1 MGGGVIFRLTK
12 MKIRRLKIENF
23 RGIVDE
29 TIDFDP
35 SFTVFAGRNGGGKST
50 ILEAIAIMLSRLS
63 GRMSGN
69 AGDCASLGGRDIT
82 YGKKSCL
89 LRLTLS
95 SPEDSITLSLG
106 LDSDGNEMED
116 SAAAD
121 ACAAKLRGVF
131 SKVGDPDCELPVFA
145 YYGSDRN
152 TSGFCAPRP
161 SEGMDRMSVYNNAFS
176 AGTNFDGF
184 AEWFAAVLLERELAV
199 SEAAR
204 MPLKRGNR
212 AREEIEKKYRFISE
226 IKGALREFSPTLE
239 GFYVEDGR
247 LFVKPRGIPAEYLS
261 QGEKSVAALISD
273 IALRMSGA
281 NPAMKK
287 PLSTDAII
295 MIDEVDLH
303 LHPDWQAQIAVKLQ
317 KIFPNAQFIV
327 SSHSPS
333 VFSVVKSVY
342 KLDEDG
348 DGTMRLARSSQYG
361 KAPADILGTFL
372 NAGREGSVK
381 AEIDAMYEA
390 LDAGDAGRA
399 MKAIARLRRIIPD
412 DPEVLRGEYLA
423 RAIGSSNVNG
433 GTNAPH

>member
-1 MGGGVIFRLTK
+1 
-12 MKIRRLKIENF
+12 
-23 RGIVDE
+23 
-29 TIDFDP
+29 
-35 SFTVFAGRNGGGKST
+35 
-50 ILEAIAIMLSRLS
+50 
-63 GRMSGN
+63 
-69 AGDCASLGGRDIT
+69 
-82 YGKKSCL
+82 
-89 LRLTLS
+89 
-95 SPEDSITLSLG
+95 
-106 LDSDGNEMED
+106 
-116 SAAAD
+116 
-121 ACAAKLRGVF
+121 
-131 SKVGDPDCELPVFA
+131 
-145 YYGSDRN
+145 
-152 TSGFCAPRP
+152 
-161 SEGMDRMSVYNNAFS
+161 
-176 AGTNFDGF
+176 
-184 AEWFAAVLLERELAV
+184 
-199 SEAAR
+199 

>member
-1 MGGGVIFRLTK
+1 

-63 GRMSGN
+63 VRMSGS
-69 AGDCASLGGRDIT
+69 AGGCAGLRGRDIT
-82 YGKKSCL
+82 YGRDYCL
-89 LRLTLS
+89 LKLTLS

-106 LDSDGNEMED
+106 LGRDGAETED

-131 SKVGDPDCELPVFA
+131 SKVGDPGCELPVFA

-161 SEGMDRMSVYNNAFS
+161 SEGMDRMSVYENAFS
-176 AGTNFDGF
+176 AGTNFDDF

-204 MPLKRGNR
+204 MPLRRGNR

-226 IKGALREFSPTLE
+226 IKAALREFSPTLE

-247 LFVKPRGIPAEYLS
+247 LFVRPREIPAEYLS

-273 IALRMSGA
+273 IVLRMAGA
-281 NPAMKK
+281 NPAMKS

-303 LHPDWQAQIAVKLQ
+303 LHPDWQSQIAVKLQ
-317 KIFPNAQFIV
+317 KIFPRAQFIV

-333 VFSVVKSVY
+333 VFSVVKSLY
-342 KLDEDG
+342 RLDDGG
-348 DGTMRLARSSQYG
+348 DGVVRLERSSQYG
-361 KAPADILGTFL
+361 RAPADILGTFL
-372 NAGREGSVK
+372 NAGREGPAK
-381 AEIDAMYEA
+381 AAVEAMYAA
-390 LDAGDAGRA
+390 LDAGDAAGA
-399 MKAIARLRRIIPD
+399 LKIIARLRKAMPD

-423 RAIGSSNVNG
+423 RAIGFSNG
-433 GTNAPH
+433 GEGRTDAPH

>member
-1 MGGGVIFRLTK
+1 M
-12 MKIRRLKIENF
+12 
-23 RGIVDE
+23 
-29 TIDFDP
+29 
-35 SFTVFAGRNGGGKST
+35 
-50 ILEAIAIMLSRLS
+50 
-63 GRMSGN
+63 
-69 AGDCASLGGRDIT
+69 
-82 YGKKSCL
+82 
-89 LRLTLS
+89 
-95 SPEDSITLSLG
+95 
-106 LDSDGNEMED
+106 
-116 SAAAD
+116 
-121 ACAAKLRGVF
+121 
-131 SKVGDPDCELPVFA
+131 FA

-161 SEGMDRMSVYNNAFS
+161 SEGMDRMSVYKNAFS

-261 QGEKSVAALISD
+261 QGEKSVVALISD

-317 KIFPNAQFIV
+317 KIFPKTQFIV

-342 KLDEDG
+342 KLDEDRG
-348 DGTMRLARSSQYG
+348 GTVRLERSSQYG

-390 LDAGDAGRA
+390 LDAGDADRA
-399 MKAIARLRRIIPD
+399 LKIIARLRRIIPD

-423 RAIGSSNVNG
+423 RAIGSSNANGG

>member
-1 MGGGVIFRLTK
+1 MPVHSMASLRV
-12 MKIRRLKIENF
+12 
-23 RGIVDE
+23 RG
-29 TIDFDP
+29 
-35 SFTVFAGRNGGGKST
+35 
-50 ILEAIAIMLSRLS
+50 
-63 GRMSGN
+63 GRMPGRRFASMDLPTPGGPISKRLCPPAAAISRARRAPNWPRTSAKSG
-69 AGDCASLGGRDIT
+69 AGPALSPAKGAAGVGRS
-82 YGKKSCL
+82 G
-89 LRLTLS
+89 S
-95 SPEDSITLSLG
+95 SPVRCRTTWAAVAAPYTRRPST
-106 LDSDGNEMED
+106 
-116 SAAAD
+116 AAAS
-121 ACAAKLRGVF
+121 A
-131 SKVGDPDCELPVFA
+131 
-145 YYGSDRN
+145 
-152 TSGFCAPRP
+152 
-161 SEGMDRMSVYNNAFS
+161 AFS

-348 DGTMRLARSSQYG
+348 DGTMRFARSSQYG